1 MTTEKTTPTQRVI
14 GLDSHPDTF
23 TAALLQGQS
32 PASAVI
38 QKMFDHVPLAQ
49 LQSWA
54 KKHTTPEDLFVL
66 EASGNSFQVVRLLA
80 AIDRQA
86 LVLESCHLGKLK
98 IAHAN
103 NDKISAVRIAKAYL
117 AGTDSG
123 LTTRTWQQAME
134 TLMEGKQGANRE
146 RWSRV
151 ATDRALAPLL
161 PRTIVDTPGEL
172 MLKVL
177 QSGTVSTNV
186 FLRRL
191 HNFCLDMNIGF
202 R

>member
-1 MTTEKTTPTQRVI
+1 MNTRYRLIFRGIRGGMYYCVDKNTGQRTSLQTTNEDEARQIVEAKNQSERQPV
-14 GLDSHPDTF
+14 LN
-23 TAALLQGQS
+23 LQ
-32 PASAVI
+32 
-38 QKMFDHVPLAQ
+38 
-49 LQSWA
+49 
-54 KKHTTPEDLFVL
+54 
-66 EASGNSFQVVRLLA
+66 
-80 AIDRQA
+80 
-86 LVLESCHLGKLK
+86 
-98 IAHAN
+98 
-103 NDKISAVRIAKAYL
+103 IAKAYL

-191 HNFCLDMNIGF
+191 HNF
-202 R
+202 